1 MLLFTERA
9 LEMALPAEF
18 SLLSS
23 EFNAFLFAPIGE
35 ERNGMPLSVVS
46 ALIRLELDPWQE
58 AARLAALPAPLA
70 AAALAPLIA
79 RLPDGQWGLTEAA
92 SIARHLVRLLPAHNA
107 APQTDVAP
115 PDPWQALTRRVRL
128 WLFALALGGLFVSYW
143 ANHGSQGVGEPAA
156 DAPAAVSSPA
166 DGGNGAQS

>member
-1 MLLFTERA
+1 
-9 LEMALPAEF
+9 MALRAEF

-46 ALIRLELDPWQE
+46 AFTRLELDPWQE

-79 RLPDGQWGLTEAA
+79 RLPDGRWGLTEAA
-92 SIARHLVRLLPAHNA
+92 SIALHLVRLLPAHNA
-107 APQTDVAP
+107 APQPDLAP
-115 PDPWQALTRRVRL
+115 LDSWQALRRRARL
-128 WLFALALGGLFVSYW
+128 WLFALALGALFFGYW
-143 ANHGSQGVGEPAA
+143 ATHGSQGVGEPAA
-156 DAPAAVSSPA
+156 DAPVAVTSPA
-166 DGGNGAQS
+166 DGGNGAES